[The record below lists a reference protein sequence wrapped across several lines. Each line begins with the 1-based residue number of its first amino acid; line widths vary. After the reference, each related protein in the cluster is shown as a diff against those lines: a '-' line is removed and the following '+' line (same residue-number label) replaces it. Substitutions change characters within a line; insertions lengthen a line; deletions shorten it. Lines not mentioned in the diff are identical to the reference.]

1 MKWSVKWHNGESF
14 VSFSPGLEIVVYDR
28 LGNQHSPQ
36 SPRLAWIHTGGK
48 YDVMAYATRF
58 VAPLPPLLLG
68 VSKMS
73 LPPKLPGL
81 MLPPKLPGLSLGVP
95 PALPPLT
102 VGPSL
107 AEFNVTDWFSFSVH
121 KPVYEGKYNVRV
133 QHEPDGPIFERF
145 YEWKSNNF
153 YDGHVIINKGY
164 VIEWQGV
171 SRDS

>member
-1 MKWSVKWHNGESF
+1 
-14 VSFSPGLEIVVYDR
+14 
-28 LGNQHSPQ
+28 
-36 SPRLAWIHTGGK
+36 
-48 YDVMAYATRF
+48 
-58 VAPLPPLLLG
+58 
-68 VSKMS
+68 MS

-81 MLPPKLPGLSLGVP
+81 MLPPKLPGLSLGLP

-102 VGPSL
+102 IGPSL

-121 KPVYEGKYNVRV
+121 KPVHEGQYNVRV
-133 QHEPDGPIFERF
+133 QHEPDGPIYERF